1 MRRLGI
7 VVSFAVL
14 TVSILLE
21 PAGVRAAPSGEVQ
34 VVVDGIDNPRNLAFD
49 TNGDLYIPAA
59 GHGGTD
65 ACALLKEGFFCAGLN
80 GAILKVS
87 AAALAHASAAPAD
100 PTPIATGLV
109 SLAFPGGAVG
119 HGVHGV
125 AARNGEVYA
134 VFIGP
139 EFLGTEGEPGCCRDD
154 VQGDLRTAALEQL
167 GNLMHV
173 GSDGSLT
180 KVADISNYEF
190 TYNPVNDIHTNPY
203 AVALDGDGS
212 FVVADAAGNTILRA
226 RPDGSVSLIAA
237 LDNLR
242 TLSGDTG
249 PALPVWET
257 APGRTEAVPT
267 GIAVGPDGNYYVSLL
282 AGFMHPTFAR
292 ILKISPT
299 GAVRTVADGLT
310 GLTSVAVSTDGT
322 VYATELPTG
331 DLVRVRPDPNK
342 PGSFLAPEI
351 LYRGQLV
358 SPTGVAIGP
367 DGMIYISDAGIL
379 PGGLPGLH
387 GRIVRVAP

>member
-7 VVSFAVL
+7 AASIAAI

-21 PAGVRAAPSGEVQ
+21 PAVLRAAPAGDVQ
-34 VVVDGIDNPRNLAFD
+34 VVVDGIDNPRNLTFD

-80 GAILKVS
+80 GAVLKVS
-87 AAALAHASAAPAD
+87 AAALAHVPAD
-100 PTPIATGLV
+100 PTPVADGLV
-109 SLAFPGGAVG
+109 SLAFPGGTVG

-139 EFLGTEGEPGCCRDD
+139 EFLGTEGQGGCCRDD
-154 VQGDLRTAALEQL
+154 VQGELRTAALEQL
-167 GNLMHV
+167 GNLVRV

-180 KVADISNYEF
+180 KVADISKYEF

-226 RPDGSVSLIAA
+226 RPDGSVSLVAA

-242 TLSGDTG
+242 TLTGAGDTVPTL
-249 PALPVWET
+249 PAWET

-282 AGFMHPTFAR
+282 GGFMHPTFAR

-310 GLTSVAVSTDGT
+310 GLTSVAVAADGT

-358 SPTGVAIGP
+358 APSGVAIAP
-367 DGMIYISDAGIL
+367 DGRIYISDAGVL
-379 PGGLPGLH
+379 PGTLPGLH
-387 GRIVRVAP
+387 GRILRIAP